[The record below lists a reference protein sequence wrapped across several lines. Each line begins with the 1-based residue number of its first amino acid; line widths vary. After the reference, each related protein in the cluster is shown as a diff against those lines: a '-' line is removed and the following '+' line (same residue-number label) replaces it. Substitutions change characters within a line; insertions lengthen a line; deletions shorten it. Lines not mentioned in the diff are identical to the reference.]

1 MLNAKLQE
9 KTQVLLAS
17 IAALSLAA
25 LISQS
30 SEIIDQY
37 YTGKLGHFYL
47 NLHNCVSTMSMAF
60 ASIGSILGFSIL
72 LLSSKNEEKTN
83 LNVWSGI
90 CLTASLALPAM
101 LIQMLCSQ
109 FMFRSFDGIPGKD
122 QYVTLYIAANGM
134 SIFLAAGASVLN
146 LFKDRKGI
154 LLVAAASAII
164 NLCGNEYAIN
174 YGQSDGATFTIIAW
188 ATLASKIA
196 AVIICVYRIVKFCP
210 PAVIDI
216 PGFLR
221 TGRRIILGE
230 SLWIIALSATPFVIM
245 YIMNS
250 FYSVQVANASAL
262 GYRLGRIFL
271 TPWAAAGSLTV
282 QAIGQA
288 VGTKKVSLED
298 AGKFEHNLT
307 VTVTSLCL
315 ILGGIVI
322 ASLGMPNDGTTIF
335 FTLAPFAAHL
345 IGIHSLRDTAILKV
359 AEHSHIGASTDILG
373 TLCVTIPLLIM
384 GSYLQTPILTLA
396 VAYLAPSMCRVL
408 YLKYSAKLAFS
419 RWCH

>member
-1 MLNAKLQE
+1 
-9 KTQVLLAS
+9 
-17 IAALSLAA
+17 
-25 LISQS
+25 
-30 SEIIDQY
+30 
-37 YTGKLGHFYL
+37 
-47 NLHNCVSTMSMAF
+47 
-60 ASIGSILGFSIL
+60 
-72 LLSSKNEEKTN
+72 
-83 LNVWSGI
+83 
-90 CLTASLALPAM
+90 
-101 LIQMLCSQ
+101 MLCSQ

-164 NLCGNEYAIN
+164 NLCGNEYAIK
-174 YGQSDGATFTIIAW
+174 YGPSDGATFTIIAW

-282 QAIGQA
+282 KAIGQA

-298 AGKFEHNLT
+298 PGKFEHNLT

-359 AEHSHIGASTDILG
+359 AEHSHIGAITDILG

-384 GSYLQTPILTLA
+384 GSYLQTPLLTLA

-408 YLKYSAKLAFS
+408 YLKYNAKLVFS
-419 RWCH
+419 RWSH